1 MWKTWEMCEWNSE
14 GEGHKEA
21 QRWMENQ
28 IKRQRKMIE
37 GEVEG
42 WRECAVRCEGENSG
56 TLLL

>member
-1 MWKTWEMCEWNSE
+1 MWKTWEMFEWNSE
-14 GEGHKEA
+14 EEGNKEA

-28 IKRQRKMIE
+28 IKQQRKMIE

-42 WRECAVRCEGENSG
+42 WRECAVRCEAENSG